1 LTLSEFYKDINGL
14 PMTVLFTPEDLVRYL
29 YNETSPETT
38 AAIEAALQEDWTL
51 REKFEVLKASSQT
64 LDKALESPRTEVI
77 LNVLNYAR
85 EAATQPV

>member
-1 LTLSEFYKDINGL
+1 
-14 PMTVLFTPEDLVRYL
+14 MTVLFTPEDLVRYL

>member
-1 LTLSEFYKDINGL
+1 MTLSEFYKDINGL

>member
-1 LTLSEFYKDINGL
+1 
-14 PMTVLFTPEDLVRYL
+14 MTVLFTPEDLVRYL

-38 AAIEAALQEDWTL
+38 AAIEAALLEDWTL
-51 REKFEVLKASSQT
+51 REKFEVLKASSEN

-85 EAATQPV
+85 ETATQPA

>member
-1 LTLSEFYKDINGL
+1 
-14 PMTVLFTPEDLVRYL
+14 MTVLFTPEDLVRYL

-38 AAIEAALQEDWTL
+38 AAIEAALLEDWTL
-51 REKFEVLKASSQT
+51 REKFEVLKSSAQT

-85 EAATQPV
+85 ETATQPA